1 MFQNNSRHKDKSGQ
15 IDLTDVEESNSWLIG
30 GGNAGTSR
38 GHHGHCGETV
48 IAEGSWTTPADPT
61 WIPEEIVSRE
71 DGKLFLQV
79 IAESLMVKSK
89 QNFTNGSK
97 EGWKVFSKKK
107 WYNLYIV
114 KEK

>member
-30 GGNAGTSR
+30 GGTTGASR

-71 DGKLFLQV
+71 DGKNFFQV
-79 IAESLMVKSK
+79 IAESLMIKLK
-89 QNFTNGSK
+89 QKFTDGPK
-97 EGWKVFSKKK
+97 EG
-107 WYNLYIV
+107 
-114 KEK
+114 

>member
-1 MFQNNSRHKDKSGQ
+1 
-15 IDLTDVEESNSWLIG
+15 
-30 GGNAGTSR
+30 
-38 GHHGHCGETV
+38 
-48 IAEGSWTTPADPT
+48 
-61 WIPEEIVSRE
+61 
-71 DGKLFLQV
+71 LQV